1 MVHKKYQ
8 LPKKPIEYALDEI
21 KALKKLILELQK
33 ELEPIKIELAL
44 QKQKEELEEAEYVV
58 ENSSWWW
65 NYT

>member
-58 ENSSWWW
+58 ENNSWWW
-65 NYT
+65 N

>member
-65 NYT
+65 N